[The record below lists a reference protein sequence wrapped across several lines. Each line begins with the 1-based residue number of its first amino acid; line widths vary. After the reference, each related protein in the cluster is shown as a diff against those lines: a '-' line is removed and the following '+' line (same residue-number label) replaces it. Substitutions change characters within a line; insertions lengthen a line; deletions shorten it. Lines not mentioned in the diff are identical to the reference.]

1 MSEKPPPTD
10 FIRARVAADLASGR
24 DRGRVATR
32 FPPEPNGYL
41 HIGHAKS
48 IVLNFGIAEEHG
60 GTCNLRFDDTNPLTE
75 DPEYVAA
82 IEDDV
87 RWLGYDWG
95 DRETFASDYFGRLY
109 ECAEELV
116 RRGLAYVDEASEA
129 EIQEARGTVSEPG
142 RPTPGRERPPEES
155 LALLR
160 RMRAG
165 ELADGAAV
173 LRAKIDLAAANMK
186 MRDPLLYRIRHA
198 HHYRTGDEWPI
209 YPMYDFAHPLS
220 DAFEGITHS
229 LCTLEFENNR
239 DIYDW
244 LVDNLGFD
252 DPRPRQ
258 IEFARLNLSYTVL
271 SKRRLLELV
280 RGGHVAGWDD
290 PRMPTL
296 SGLRRRGV
304 TPEAIRAFCGRI
316 GVAKANSL
324 VDVAQLEHSVRDDSN
339 TRAPRVLAVLD
350 PLAVTIVNY
359 PEGESEE
366 LEAPFWPHDVG
377 KPGSRKLPFSRRLW
391 IERDDFREVP
401 PRGFHR
407 LSPGA
412 EVRLRYGYLVRCE
425 EVVKDER
432 GKVVELRCTY
442 DPETRGGQA
451 PDGRRVR
458 GTLHWVS
465 AEHAVPFEARLY
477 DRLFLAED
485 PGAAEDWLS
494 LLNPESLVVRERCWG
509 EPSLAEAAAGTHYQF
524 ERLGYFVRDAVEAEA
539 GRLVFNRTVTL
550 RDTWA
555 KIAGRNDDDT
565 RSEDRFVDLGH
576 GAGRAAAAAAGTTAR
591 GGAAAAAA
599 GDAEPPTPPV
609 TPRDPWAGLAAEGRE
624 AAAAYAELGLSA
636 DDARVLAAD
645 PDLGRFFD
653 EARRRHANPRAL
665 AAWLV
670 NELPPHAAGRRPGEL
685 PFGPAELAEL
695 VALVDDGTIT
705 GTVAK
710 DVLAEIASRGGS
722 PRAIVE
728 ARGLRQLSDTTAVAT
743 AVANVLGRHAE
754 EVDRYHAGETR
765 LLGFF
770 VGRVM
775 QETGGRANPQLVHEL
790 LRDRLARHDE
800 T

>member
-1 MSEKPPPTD
+1 MSEKAAASD
-10 FIRARVAADLASGR
+10 FIRARVAADVAAGKN
-24 DRGRVATR
+24 DGHVATR

-48 IVLNFGIAEEHG
+48 IVLNFEVAAEHG

-75 DPEYVAA
+75 EPEYVGA

-95 DRETFASDYFGRLY
+95 EREYFASDYFGRLY

-116 RRGLAYVDEASEA
+116 RRGLAYVDDASEA
-129 EIQEARGTVSEPG
+129 EIQDHRGTINEPG
-142 RPTPGRERPPEES
+142 RPTPSRDRSPEES
-155 LALLR
+155 LDLLR

-165 ELADGAAV
+165 EFPDGSRV
-173 LRAKIDLAAANMK
+173 LRARIDLAAANMK

-239 DIYDW
+239 EVYDW
-244 LVDNLGFD
+244 LVEALGFD

-258 IEFARLNLSYTVL
+258 IEFARLNVSYTVL
-271 SKRRLLELV
+271 SKRRLLALV
-280 RGGHVAGWDD
+280 RGGHVDGWDD

-304 TPEAIRAFCGRI
+304 TPEAIRDFCARI

-324 VDVAQLEHSVRDDSN
+324 VDVAQLEHSMRDDLN
-339 TRAPRVLAVLD
+339 HRAPRVLAVLD
-350 PLAVTIVNY
+350 PLKVTIVDY

-377 KPGSRKLPFSRRLW
+377 KPGSRPLPFSRTLW
-391 IERDDFREVP
+391 IERDDFQEVP
-401 PRGFHR
+401 AKGFHR

-412 EVRLRYGYLVRCE
+412 EVRLRYAYFIRCE
-425 EVVKDER
+425 EVVKDAAGE
-432 GKVVELRCTY
+432 VIELRCTH
-442 DPETRGGQA
+442 DPATRGGAA
-451 PDGRRVR
+451 PDGRKVR

-465 AEHAVPFEARLY
+465 AEHAVPLEARLY

-494 LLNPESLVVRERCWG
+494 LLNPQSLVVRERCWG
-509 EPSLAEAAAGTHYQF
+509 EPSLADVEPGAHLQL
-524 ERLGYFVRDAVEAEA
+524 ERLGYFFVDPVAAEE
-539 GRLVFNRTVTL
+539 GRRVFNRTVTL

-555 KIAGRNDDDT
+555 KIAGRSDDDV
-565 RSEDRFVDLGH
+565 RSEDRFVDLDRGDRAE
-576 GAGRAAAAAAGTTAR
+576 GVAAAEGSAAAEAPPAR
-591 GGAAAAAA
+591 
-599 GDAEPPTPPV
+599 PS
-609 TPRDPWAGLAAEGRE
+609 TPRDPWAGLDPEARAE
-624 AAAAYAELGLSA
+624 AERLRGLGLSA
-636 DDARVLAAD
+636 DDARAVAAD
-645 PDLGRFFD
+645 PALGRFL
-653 EARRRHANPRAL
+653 AAAAGRHATPRAL

-670 NELPPHAAGRRPGEL
+670 NELPPHAGGRAIDDL

-695 VALVDDGTIT
+695 VALIDDGTIS
-705 GTVAK
+705 GTSAK
-710 DVLAEIASRGGS
+710 EVLAELAERGGS
-722 PRAIVE
+722 PRGIVA
-728 ARGLRQLSDTTAVAT
+728 ARGLTQLSDATEVAT
-743 AVANVLGRHAE
+743 AVSNVLGQHAE
-754 EVDRYHAGETR
+754 EVDRYRAGESR

-770 VGRVM
+770 IGRVM
-775 QETGGRANPQLVHEL
+775 AATGGRANPRLVDEL
-790 LRDRLARHDE
+790 LRDRLKR
-800 T
+800 